1 MEGIFKKQAN
11 NLLKRA
17 NEIINSGAMFKANRN
32 GEKINIDIPN
42 DFKEEFFNLINKVNL
57 SLIEDKDNFYGYF
70 LFQMGKEIKFD
81 ISNPTGVNFK
91 DAKYVIYFN
100 PIIFLQLTIEEME
113 STIKHE
119 IHHILA
125 WHLIRAKEL
134 KGKFS
139 TVAINLAM
147 DIVVNQYLSDLP
159 PFATTLKGI
168 NMKYELSL
176 EPYNTFE
183 YYAEKI
189 QIAFDL
195 LDEDDEGEEYDR
207 HNDEDIKNEYN
218 PEDCHDIWD
227 ENESIDESTLMEFTK
242 KYIDNGQKGKLPVA
256 VEGLVAALKSSK
268 GELPWNLYLKRLMG
282 TVESNK
288 KKTIT
293 RRNRRQPN
301 RLDLR
306 GQLRNHKAEILVA
319 IDISGSISDEEFK
332 QAIKEVLAIV
342 KNYNHEITIV
352 ECDNEIRR
360 SYKVKTIKDVKERIS
375 SGGGTKFTPVFK
387 YANNNK
393 FNLLV
398 YFTDG
403 KGEESLKVKPQGYR
417 TLWVISGRGESL
429 SLKESFGTVK
439 KLSKIDVM
447 DNTVDMK
454 DVRND
459 GYSMNNQE
467 PIF

>member
-113 STIKHE
+113 STIKPE

-168 NMKYELSL
+168 NMNYELSL

-189 QIAFDL
+189 QIAFD
-195 LDEDDEGEEYDR
+195 
-207 HNDEDIKNEYN
+207 
-218 PEDCHDIWD
+218 
-227 ENESIDESTLMEFTK
+227 
-242 KYIDNGQKGKLPVA
+242 
-256 VEGLVAALKSSK
+256 
-268 GELPWNLYLKRLMG
+268 
-282 TVESNK
+282 
-288 KKTIT
+288 
-293 RRNRRQPN
+293 
-301 RLDLR
+301 
-306 GQLRNHKAEILVA
+306 
-319 IDISGSISDEEFK
+319 
-332 QAIKEVLAIV
+332 
-342 KNYNHEITIV
+342 
-352 ECDNEIRR
+352 
-360 SYKVKTIKDVKERIS
+360 
-375 SGGGTKFTPVFK
+375 
-387 YANNNK
+387 
-393 FNLLV
+393 
-398 YFTDG
+398 
-403 KGEESLKVKPQGYR
+403 
-417 TLWVISGRGESL
+417 
-429 SLKESFGTVK
+429 
-439 KLSKIDVM
+439 
-447 DNTVDMK
+447 
-454 DVRND
+454 
-459 GYSMNNQE
+459 
-467 PIF
+467 